1 MMREPPFWWRESGAY
16 AQALA
21 PLAALYGAIAG
32 ARLARSGARAD
43 IPVICIGNLTV
54 GGGGK
59 TPTAIAVARM
69 LLAAGR
75 RPAFLTRGYGG
86 RCAGPA
92 LVTRGGSAAEF
103 GDEPLLLARIAP
115 TIVARDRV
123 AGARAAV
130 AGGADVIVMD
140 DGLQNPALAKTVA
153 LVALDGRRGI
163 GNGRVIP
170 AGPLR
175 APLARQLDHV
185 SALIVIGEAGS
196 SAREV
201 IRAGQ
206 RRGLPIFTARL
217 EPGSDVAAALKER
230 PVLAYA
236 GIADPE
242 KFFATLVQANIM
254 VAQKHRFPDHY
265 IYTAADADSLLA
277 AAAHAGL
284 QLVTTEKDAARLSA
298 DPALSELAAQSTA
311 LPVTLVVE
319 DDRRLGA
326 FLRERTGLAL

>member
-16 AQALA
+16 ARALA

-32 ARLARSGARAD
+32 ARLARGGRRAD
-43 IPVICIGNLTV
+43 VPVICIGNLTV

-59 TPTAIAVARM
+59 TPTAIAIARM
-69 LLAAGR
+69 LLGAGR

-86 RCAGPA
+86 RCTGPA
-92 LVTRGGSAAEF
+92 PVAPNGDAVEF

-115 TIVARDRV
+115 TIVARNRC
-123 AGARAAV
+123 AGARTAV
-130 AGGADVIVMD
+130 EGGADVIVMD
-140 DGLQNPALAKTVA
+140 DGLQNPTLTKTVA

-185 SALIVIGEAGS
+185 SALIVIGEAGG
-196 SAREV
+196 SARDV
-201 IRAGQ
+201 IRAADQ
-206 RRGLPIFTARL
+206 RGLPIFSARL
-217 EPGSDVAAALKER
+217 EPDGDVAAALKQR

-242 KFFATLVQANIM
+242 KFFLTLAHAGIA
-254 VAQKHRFPDHY
+254 VAHKRSFPDHY
-265 IYTAADADSLLA
+265 AYSAADADSLLA
-277 AAAHAGL
+277 AAAHNGL
-284 QLVTTEKDAARLSA
+284 PLVTTEKDAARLTGN
-298 DPALSELAAQSTA
+298 PALSELAAHSIA
-311 LPVTLVVE
+311 LPVTLVFE
-319 DDRRLGA
+319 DAGRLRA
-326 FLRERTGLAL
+326 FLGERTGLAL